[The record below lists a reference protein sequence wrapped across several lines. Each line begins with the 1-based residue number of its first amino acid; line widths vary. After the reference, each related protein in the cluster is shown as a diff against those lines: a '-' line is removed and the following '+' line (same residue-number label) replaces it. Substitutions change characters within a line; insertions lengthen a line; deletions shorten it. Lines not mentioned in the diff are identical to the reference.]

1 MKATGFVR
9 KIDDV
14 GRFTFPFELR
24 REMGISESDSMEIL
38 THGEYIIL
46 KKYEPFC
53 FFCGNKANL
62 QEYRGKS
69 VCRECATEM
78 FKITKWI
85 SL

>member
-9 KIDDV
+9 RLDSV
-14 GRFTFPFELR
+14 GRINLPFKLR
-24 REMGISESDSMEIL
+24 RKMNFKEEVPVEIL
-38 THGEYIIL
+38 IDGEQIVL
-46 KKYEPFC
+46 KKYEPVC